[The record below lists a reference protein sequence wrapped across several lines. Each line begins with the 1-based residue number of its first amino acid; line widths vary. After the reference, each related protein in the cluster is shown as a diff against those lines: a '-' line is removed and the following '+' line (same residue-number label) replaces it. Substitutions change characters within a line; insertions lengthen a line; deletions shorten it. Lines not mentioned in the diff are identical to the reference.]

1 MTTSP
6 PSTNVEVTP
15 MEQPTMSNESL
26 DHDRARA
33 TEMLAVA
40 QHNPVLSDTQSCS
53 VAQVYAL
60 LAIEQRLA
68 QLCATLDTA
77 LVALADLSRPAD
89 PTSVAGARTVL
100 S

>member
-1 MTTSP
+1 
-6 PSTNVEVTP
+6 
-15 MEQPTMSNESL
+15 MSNESP
-26 DHDRARA
+26 DQDRVRA

-40 QHNPVLSDTQSCS
+40 QRSPVLSGTQSS
-53 VAQVYAL
+53 GVAQVYAL

-89 PTSVAGARTVL
+89 PSSVAGARTVL